1 MAVWPLMRTALPI
14 NFSCGHFEVPPGNS
28 CFSCYQGP
36 PCPHPTPSPPWPPGP
51 IQARDLGPP
60 ELGDKDDGW
69 PVAWLHWSLGFPGS
83 GRQSSDSKAPRNSS
97 GESSRR
103 GQGQR
108 PKCPYLLRDAGPDR
122 RFHHPPATLIS
133 FHVDKASFQ
142 HMLDTRT
149 HHWSF
154 Q

>member
-1 MAVWPLMRTALPI
+1 MAVWPLMWTALPI